1 MPQNV
6 KFELYYRRRT
16 SHMSMENHLHAL
28 ENQREELKK
37 RLHREL
43 TRPAADERALR
54 ELKREKL
61 VLKDR
66 IEDLRR
72 SQSA

>member
-1 MPQNV
+1 
-6 KFELYYRRRT
+6 
-16 SHMSMENHLHAL
+16 MSMENHLHAL
-28 ENQREELKK
+28 EQQRDTLKK
-37 RLHREL
+37 RLHEEM
-43 TRPAADERALR
+43 THPAADERALR

-66 IEDLRR
+66 IEELRR

>member
-1 MPQNV
+1 
-6 KFELYYRRRT
+6 
-16 SHMSMENHLHAL
+16 MSMENHLHAL
-28 ENQREELKK
+28 EQQREELKR
-37 RLHREL
+37 RLHEERIH
-43 TRPAADERALR
+43 PAADDRALR

-66 IEDLRR
+66 IEELRR